1 MEVPFSRIE
10 AELEKLLPRIRR
22 IRHHLHA
29 HPELSLGE
37 HETARLIR
45 AELGEA
51 GVATLPPFLE
61 TDVVGLL
68 QGRGAGRNVTLRAD
82 TDALPLQEEGEHD
95 HRSRTPGV
103 MHACGHDGHTAML
116 LGAAWLLAR
125 LGESWNG
132 SVRFVFQPG
141 EEIVAAGK
149 RLVEAGVLERPRPA
163 ALLALHAWAGR
174 PVGVIGSRPGVMMA
188 AADIFSITIRGQ
200 GGHGSR
206 PERAVDPILIAT
218 GVIDA
223 LYAIPSRR
231 IGALEPVVISVC
243 SIHGG
248 SNANVIPDEVV
259 LQGSARYL
267 TRGSGERLP
276 LLLEQAIEKECRAA
290 GAHWELEYRRPY
302 IPTVNDG
309 RVVEL
314 CRGVTRNFLGSDSW
328 VDMDEPS
335 MGAEDFSHYLDG
347 RPGGMFFIGMGEDS
361 PQLHSSS
368 FDFNDGALRNGIL
381 FLVLSTLELLHS

>member
-1 MEVPFSRIE
+1 MEVPFARIE
-10 AELEKLLPRIRR
+10 AELARLLPEIRR
-22 IRHHLHA
+22 IRRHLHS
-29 HPELSLGE
+29 HPELSLCE
-37 HETARLIR
+37 RETARLIR
-45 AELGEA
+45 SELEAA
-51 GVATLPPFLE
+51 GVQTLPPFLE

-68 QGRGAGRNVTLRAD
+68 RGNGGGRNVTLRAD
-82 TDALPLQEEGEHD
+82 TDALPLQEEGERG
-95 HRSRTPGV
+95 HRSRVPGV

-116 LGAAWLLAR
+116 LGAARLLALFR
-125 LGESWNG
+125 ENWAG

-141 EEIVAAGK
+141 EEIVAAGR
-149 RLVEAGVLERPRPA
+149 RLVAAGALEEPRPD

-188 AADIFSITIRGQ
+188 AADIFTITIRGK

-206 PERAVDPILIAT
+206 PERTVDPILIAT
-218 GVIDA
+218 RVIDA

-267 TRGSGERLP
+267 TRESGERLP
-276 LLLEQAIEKECRAA
+276 SLFELAIEKECRAA
-290 GAHWELEYRRPY
+290 GADWKLEYQRPY

-309 RVVEL
+309 RVVAV
-314 CRGVTRNFLGSDSW
+314 CREVAQGFLGSDSW
-328 VDMDEPS
+328 VDMDQPS
-335 MGAEDFSHYLDG
+335 MGAEDFSHYIDG
-347 RPGGMFFIGMGEDS
+347 RPGGMFFIGMGEES
-361 PQLHSSS
+361 PQLHSSG
-368 FDFNDGALRNGIL
+368 FDFNDDALRNGIL
-381 FLVLSTLELLHS
+381 FLVLSTLELLRG